1 MIYGYVLGFKNPVS
15 TRVARH
21 LSFYSRHLRECPV
34 RKHHKRHLTITCT
47 SHFDAN
53 DVQTYEPPPSV
64 LEFLLVSKVV
74 KQEALPLVFEN
85 NFILDAATVRWPLPV
100 DCNARFEMIQDVTFL
115 WSTYKILKI
124 MKALYRLPRLRNLS
138 LIVNFWPDDRPW
150 RMRNKSLSKTR
161 GFEELSHLRGLK
173 KVELAGKDLIRRA
186 GGRWEE
192 IDIND
197 PAAIG
202 PRLRFMLMLPKP
214 PGYEEDMKFHME
226 ALGGLYAVFC
236 VQYNWL
242 MHLRYEMMTVVR

>member
-21 LSFYSRHLRECPV
+21 LSFFSRHLSECPV
-34 RKHHKRHLTITCT
+34 RKHHNRRLTIMCT

-53 DVQTYEPPPSV
+53 DVQTYGPPPSV
-64 LEFLLVSKVV
+64 LEFLLVSKQV
-74 KQEALPLVFEN
+74 KEEALPLFFEN

-115 WSTYKILKI
+115 WSTAKILNI
-124 MKALYRLPRLRNLS
+124 VKALYRLPRLRNLS
-138 LIVNFWPDDRPW
+138 LLVSFWPDDRPW
-150 RMRNKSLSKTR
+150 RMRKKSLSKTR

-173 KVELAGKDLIRRA
+173 KVELPGKDMIKRA
-186 GGRWEE
+186 DRGWEE
-192 IDIND
+192 IDINH

-202 PRLRFMLMLPKP
+202 PRLRFLLMLPKP

-226 ALGGLYAVFC
+226 ALGGLSAIYFVW
-236 VQYNWL
+236 YIRL
-242 MHLRYEMMTVVR
+242 ILLRYEMMTIVR